1 MFYVHKNHL
10 NQLINY
16 YQQQIKIE
24 CHLGGISIR
33 EIKSIKSILVSKL
46 KELDK
51 AIAKAEKSLKKAPK
65 GSLIVSKSNGCVQ
78 FYQNMHEGESKR
90 KYIYAENDK
99 LVHALAQK
107 DYDKLLLKTAI
118 IEKKHIQNILRY
130 IEEKDTYDVYNQLNP
145 HRKKLIES
153 HYLNDKEFVKQWLT
167 VQYNGKDF
175 EDESSEIITERG
187 ERVRSKSEKIIADK
201 LDLMGIPY
209 LYEYPLKLK
218 GFGIVYPDF
227 TMLNMVTRKE
237 VYMEHFGM
245 MDNPEYCQKAIS
257 KIEQYEKNGIFIGKN
272 LIVTF
277 ETSKQLLNM
286 SVVENM
292 LKEVLML

>member
-1 MFYVHKNHL
+1 MT
-10 NQLINY
+10 
-16 YQQQIKIE
+16 
-24 CHLGGISIR
+24 
-33 EIKSIKSILVSKL
+33 
-46 KELDK
+46 
-51 AIAKAEKSLKKAPK
+51 
-65 GSLIVSKSNGCVQ
+65 
-78 FYQNMHEGESKR
+78 EGEKKR
-90 KYIYAENDK
+90 KYIHTENVN
-99 LVHALAQK
+99 LVRDLAQK
-107 DYDKLLLKTAI
+107 DYDKSLLKTAI
-118 IEKKHIQNILRY
+118 NEKKHIQNILRY
-130 IEEKDTYDVYNQLNP
+130 IDEKDIYDVYNQLNP

-153 HYLNDKEFVKQWLT
+153 RFLNDEEFVKQWLA

-175 EDESSEIITERG
+175 EDDSSEIITERG

-201 LDLMGIPY
+201 LDLMDIPY
-209 LYEYPLKLK
+209 RYEYPLKLK
-218 GFGIVYPDF
+218 GFGTIYPDF
-227 TMLNMVTRKE
+227 TMLNLITRRE

-257 KIEQYEKNGIFIGKN
+257 KIEQYEKNGIYIGKN